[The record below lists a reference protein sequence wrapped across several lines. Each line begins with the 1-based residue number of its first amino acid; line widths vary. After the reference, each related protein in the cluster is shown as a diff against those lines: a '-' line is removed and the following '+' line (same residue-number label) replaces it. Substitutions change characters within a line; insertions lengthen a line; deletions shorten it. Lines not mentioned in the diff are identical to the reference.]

1 MKISAFL
8 NFFLEILKILSDKI
22 IIIDALEKTIQLKI
36 VYYGPALSGKTTSIK
51 QLFNHFGKQDELCS
65 IESTVRRTLFFDYGI
80 ISFQNEDWLLKL
92 NIYSCTGQDFY
103 IVTRPI
109 TLKGVD
115 GIIFVA
121 DSQTSALDRDL
132 VSWNE
137 LKTYFK
143 ENFEKFPLVIAFN
156 KQDLPRKFSSEIF
169 LKRIDYKT
177 YKNKDIKYTIAVNGE
192 NILSSFEDIL
202 RLIFINMKVKSELFP
217 AIQTK

>member
-1 MKISAFL
+1 M
-8 NFFLEILKILSDKI
+8 
-22 IIIDALEKTIQLKI
+22 
-36 VYYGPALSGKTTSIK
+36 SGKTTSIK

-92 NIYSCTGQDFY
+92 NLYSCTGQDFY

-121 DSQTSALDRDL
+121 DSQSSAYDRNL
-132 VSWNE
+132 VSWKE
-137 LKTYFK
+137 LKTYFN

-156 KQDLPRKFSSEIF
+156 KQDLPQKFSSEAF
-169 LKRIDYKT
+169 LKKINYKSL
-177 YKNKDIKYTIAVNGE
+177 KNKEIRHTIAVNGE

-202 RLIFINMKVKSELFP
+202 SLIFINMYKSELFP